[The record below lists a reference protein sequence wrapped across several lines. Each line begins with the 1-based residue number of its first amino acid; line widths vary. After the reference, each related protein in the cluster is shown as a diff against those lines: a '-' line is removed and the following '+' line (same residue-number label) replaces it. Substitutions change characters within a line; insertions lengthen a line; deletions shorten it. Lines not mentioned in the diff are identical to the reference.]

1 MMKRLLLL
9 LGIVSGYSVSLAG
22 ISYINSGDYQYD
34 VRLYNSDKLIVMG
47 GGADRITS
55 RGYSSVEVQY
65 TSTPLS
71 DNGGIWDIFV
81 QENSQLLYLNGET
94 EEITLSK
101 NASAVLKGGRI
112 DGITTLQQVF
122 NVIVGWDIHG
132 NPLYNTHI
140 EMFVK
145 DYFYNVNTQKLTG
158 TWGDGSAFNIK
169 LIDVSGYDRTI
180 DNIKFTIIPEPTSLL
195 LVGLGGLL
203 LRRKRS

>member
-1 MMKRLLLL
+1 MLW
-9 LGIVSGYSVSLAG
+9 
-22 ISYINSGDYQYD
+22 
-34 VRLYNSDKLIVMG
+34 

-71 DNGGIWDIFV
+71 NNGGIWDIFV

-122 NVIVGWDIHG
+122 NVIVGWDVHG

-145 DYFYNVNTQKLTG
+145 DYSYDASTQKLTG

-169 LIDVSGYDRTI
+169 LINVAGYDRTI
-180 DNIKFTIIPEPTSLL
+180 DNIKFTIIPEPASLL

-203 LRRKRS
+203 LRRKK